1 MMETGRT
8 VRGAC
13 PHDCPDT
20 CATVATVRD
29 GRVVGFAAEP
39 AHPYTNGWLC
49 AKVRPYLELVY
60 HPDRLRYPLRHV
72 GPKGAGSWQR
82 IGWDEAIAEIA
93 AHWRDIIATDGAAA
107 ILPYSYSGTLGLVQL
122 TVCNRRLWNRM
133 GASGLQRSICGA
145 AAEVAVTATLG
156 ARRAPDPADLAHS
169 RLILLWGHNPAS
181 TAPHV
186 MPLLRQA
193 QRNGAHVVVIDP
205 RRTLTARSADEHI
218 QPRPATDAALALGLM
233 HVLFAEGL
241 RHEEWLRANTI
252 GWEALR
258 QRAAQY
264 PPERVA
270 AITGVP
276 ADTIVSLAR
285 RYGTITPAVLKFAD
299 GVQRHGNGGQT
310 ARALCCL
317 PAVVGQI
324 GVRGG
329 GLFYSTSD
337 EVTWDAAAVG
347 HAHEAECPPTPR
359 TVNMNRLGA
368 ALTGEAADPPIRSL
382 FVFCANPV
390 ASSPNAGLIARGL
403 ERDDL
408 FTVVHDLFM
417 TDTARY
423 ADIVLPATS
432 QLEQVDLHKPYGQ
445 RTLQYNEPAIAPL
458 GEARSNWDVMRLL
471 AEAMGYDEPWLRQ
484 DTTAVIAEVLEATR
498 AHSPLLRDVTL
509 ERLQREGTV
518 PLRFDDGNSVPFADL
533 RFPTPS
539 GKVELSCAAM
549 AAQGLDPL
557 PDYTPPAEFAGLPS
571 PPTPL
576 PTAGEGGEGNQLA
589 AVVAEQPG
597 VRAIGDGGS
606 EQDAR
611 AIGDSGSEQEARLV
625 LISGASHHFVSSSL
639 ANLPSLRHKEGTPHV
654 ELNPADAASRGIA
667 DSDDVVV
674 ENERGW
680 CRLRA
685 VVTENVAAGV
695 AVAPKGHWPQ
705 HSPDGRNINWTTS
718 DALGDLAGQSTFHS
732 NLVTV
737 RRAN

>member
-1 MMETGRT
+1 MIDTVRT

-20 CATVATVRD
+20 CATVATVRE
-29 GRVVGFAAEP
+29 GRVVSFAAEP

-93 AHWRDIIATDGAAA
+93 ARWRDIIAADGAAA

-122 TVCNRRLWNRM
+122 AVCNRRLWNRM

-145 AAEVAVTATLG
+145 AAEAAVTATLG

-169 RLILLWGHNPAS
+169 QLIIVWGHNPAS

-233 HVLFAEGL
+233 HVLFADGL
-241 RHEEWLRANTI
+241 HHEEWLRANTV
-252 GWEALR
+252 GWEVLR
-258 QRAAQY
+258 ERAAEY

-285 RYGTITPAVLKFAD
+285 RYGTTTPAMLKFAD

-337 EVTWDAAAVG
+337 EAPWDAAAVG
-347 HAHEAECPPTPR
+347 HAHEAQCPPTPR

-368 ALTGEAADPPIRSL
+368 ALAGEAADPPIRSL

-390 ASSPNAGLIARGL
+390 ASSPNAGLITQGL
-403 ERDDL
+403 EREDL
-408 FTVVHDLFM
+408 FTVVHDLFL

-445 RTLQYNEPAIAPL
+445 RTLQYNQPAIAPL
-458 GEARSNWDVMRLL
+458 GEARGNWDVMRLL
-471 AEAMGYDEPWLRQ
+471 AEAMGYDDLWLQQ
-484 DTTAVIAEVLEATR
+484 DATAVIAEVLEATR
-498 AHSPLLRDVTL
+498 ARSPLLQDVTL

-518 PLRFDDGNSVPFADL
+518 PLLFDDDNSVPFADL

-557 PDYTPPAEFAGLPS
+557 PDYTPPAEFARMPSPRAPLPSAEQPS
-571 PPTPL
+571 PPAPL
-576 PTAGEGGEGNQLA
+576 PTAGEG
-589 AVVAEQPG
+589 
-597 VRAIGDGGS
+597 S
-606 EQDAR
+606 E
-611 AIGDSGSEQEARLV
+611 EEARLV

-639 ANLPSLRHKEGTPHV
+639 ANLPSLRRKEGTPRV

-667 DSDDVVV
+667 DGDDVMV

-685 VVTENVAAGV
+685 VVTEDVAVGV
-695 AVAPKGHWPQ
+695 AVAPKGHWPR

-732 NLVTV
+732 NLVMI